1 MRLPAMAA
9 RESHTI
15 SQASVSEESI
25 SVLLA
30 GSVAGVK
37 AAIGDRVR
45 DAVCCRSQRVRTS
58 RSDLVGSRCRSAKG
72 TYESNVVLEPRMS
85 LGVAALSRTKRGC
98 RGSVPTLEVSSDEGR
113 DYSR

>member
-30 GSVAGVK
+30 GSVVGMK
-37 AAIGDRVR
+37 AAIGDRVC
-45 DAVCCRSQRVRTS
+45 DAVCCRSQRARTS
-58 RSDLVGSRCRSAKG
+58 RSDLVERHLRVKR
-72 TYESNVVLEPRMS
+72 YVR
-85 LGVAALSRTKRGC
+85 AADEAPC
-98 RGSVPTLEVSSDEGR
+98 YGSVADEERMPRICAHSGSVLR
-113 DYSR
+113 